1 MITNYKHESET
12 QVQVVDKIEW
22 RTSPLPVLYPEA
34 VDFMERRVND
44 ISNGIAP
51 ETVWILEHDSIYT
64 AGTSAKDEDLLDADT
79 WPVYKTGRG
88 GQYTYHGPG
97 QRIIYVMLDLKKRGT
112 DLRLFVRSL
121 ENWLIETLK
130 PFGIAGECRN
140 ERIGIWVNTEEG
152 EQKIA
157 SLGIRIR
164 KWISYHGIAI
174 NINPD
179 LKHFNGIV
187 PCGLSNYKMT
197 SFENLGVIT
206 NKNEL
211 DNILKSNFSKHFS
224 IQLDPQ
230 ISNQE

>member
-12 QVQVVDKIEW
+12 QIQVVDKIEW

-34 VDFMERRVND
+34 VDFMERRVDD

-130 PFGIAGECRN
+130 PFGIAGKCRK

-197 SFENLGVIT
+197 SFENLGIIT